1 MLDHDLDF
9 RPTFAELCEERGV
22 CPDCGGDFDDCPCVE
37 DLLFERETQRHP
49 SGCLCCL
56 GDLVDVRFPPVR
68 RQVAA

>member
-49 SGCLCCL
+49 SGCLCCE
-56 GDLVDVRFPPVR
+56 GEVVDVRFPVVVR
-68 RQVAA
+68 RVAA